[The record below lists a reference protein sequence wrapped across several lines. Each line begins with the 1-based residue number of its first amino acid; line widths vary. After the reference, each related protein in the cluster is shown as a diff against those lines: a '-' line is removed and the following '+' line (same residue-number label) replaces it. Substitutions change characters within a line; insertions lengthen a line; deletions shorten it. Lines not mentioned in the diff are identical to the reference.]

1 MDRVMEVRVADRI
14 VLVNV
19 AARDILP
26 TDGDLVRVEGGVFAV
41 VEVGVA
47 GPLEAEKVLDRGKAV
62 GVADRRVVVGM
73 PVWAVGVAG
82 RRMGSLDL
90 EVASLDLEAGIT
102 TAGPARFVAELLVY
116 ASPVDLRSS
125 SLGFPSIEM
134 LADLPLVWMDG
145 LVTVVDG
152 GYLLVAAVF
161 SFLAITSFV
170 AIVIDLARR
179 PGMTGAPAALALALV
194 AVFFKLLVELLEL
207 EATET
212 DETPPRA
219 PYLGSR
225 LGDVFRGTDASRVL
239 DDLVGICG
247 MPVFERTER
256 ERGIDDMAVMLEVG

>member
-1 MDRVMEVRVADRI
+1 
-14 VLVNV
+14 
-19 AARDILP
+19 
-26 TDGDLVRVEGGVFAV
+26 
-41 VEVGVA
+41 
-47 GPLEAEKVLDRGKAV
+47 
-62 GVADRRVVVGM
+62 M

-90 EVASLDLEAGIT
+90 EVASLGFT

-145 LVTVVDG
+145 LVMVVDG
-152 GYLLVAAVF
+152 GYLLVEAVF

-179 PGMTGAPAALALALV
+179 PGTGGAPGALALALV
-194 AVFFKLLVELLEL
+194 AVFFKLFVELLEL

-219 PYLGSR
+219 PYLGSL
-225 LGDVFRGTDASRVL
+225 LGDAFRGTDASRVL
-239 DDLVGICG
+239 DDLIGICG

-256 ERGIDDMAVMLEVG
+256 ERGIDDMAVTLEGWEFGEDEVEDEAGLPNGDISPEPVSALRR

>member
-1 MDRVMEVRVADRI
+1 
-14 VLVNV
+14 
-19 AARDILP
+19 
-26 TDGDLVRVEGGVFAV
+26 
-41 VEVGVA
+41 
-47 GPLEAEKVLDRGKAV
+47 
-62 GVADRRVVVGM
+62 
-73 PVWAVGVAG
+73 
-82 RRMGSLDL
+82 MGSLDL
-90 EVASLDLEAGIT
+90 EVASLGLEADFT
-102 TAGPARFVAELLVY
+102 VVGPARFVAELLVY

-145 LVTVVDG
+145 LVIVVDG
-152 GYLLVAAVF
+152 GYLLVVAIF

-179 PGMTGAPAALALALV
+179 PGMTGGAPGALALALV
-194 AVFFKLLVELLEL
+194 AVFFKLFVELLEL

-256 ERGIDDMAVMLEVG
+256 ERGIDDMAVMLEVGNWRG

>member
-1 MDRVMEVRVADRI
+1 
-14 VLVNV
+14 
-19 AARDILP
+19 
-26 TDGDLVRVEGGVFAV
+26 
-41 VEVGVA
+41 
-47 GPLEAEKVLDRGKAV
+47 
-62 GVADRRVVVGM
+62 M

-90 EVASLDLEAGIT
+90 EVASLGLEADFT
-102 TAGPARFVAELLVY
+102 VVGPARFVAELLVY

-125 SLGFPSIEM
+125 SLGLPSIEM

-145 LVTVVDG
+145 LVIVVDG
-152 GYLLVAAVF
+152 GYLLVVAIF

-179 PGMTGAPAALALALV
+179 PGMTGGAPGALALALV
-194 AVFFKLLVELLEL
+194 AVFFKLFVELLEL

-225 LGDVFRGTDASRVL
+225 LGDVLRGTDASRVL

-256 ERGIDDMAVMLEVG
+256 ERGIDDMAVMLEVGNWRG

>member
-1 MDRVMEVRVADRI
+1 M
-14 VLVNV
+14 
-19 AARDILP
+19 
-26 TDGDLVRVEGGVFAV
+26 
-41 VEVGVA
+41 
-47 GPLEAEKVLDRGKAV
+47 AV
-62 GVADRRVVVGM
+62 GVADRRVVVGI

-90 EVASLDLEAGIT
+90 EVASLGLEADFT
-102 TAGPARFVAELLVY
+102 VVGPARFVAELLVY

-145 LVTVVDG
+145 LVIVVDG
-152 GYLLVAAVF
+152 GYLLVVAIF

-179 PGMTGAPAALALALV
+179 PGMTGGAPGALALALV
-194 AVFFKLLVELLEL
+194 AVFFKLFVELLEL

-256 ERGIDDMAVMLEVG
+256 ERGIDDMAVMLEVGNWRG

>member
-1 MDRVMEVRVADRI
+1 M
-14 VLVNV
+14 
-19 AARDILP
+19 
-26 TDGDLVRVEGGVFAV
+26 
-41 VEVGVA
+41 
-47 GPLEAEKVLDRGKAV
+47 AV
-62 GVADRRVVVGM
+62 GVADLRVVVGI

-90 EVASLDLEAGIT
+90 EVASLGLEADFT

-145 LVTVVDG
+145 LVIVVDG
-152 GYLLVAAVF
+152 GYLLVIAAF

-179 PGMTGAPAALALALV
+179 PGMTGGAPGALALALV
-194 AVFFKLLVELLEL
+194 AVFFKLFVELLEL

-225 LGDVFRGTDASRVL
+225 LGDVLRGTDASRVL

-256 ERGIDDMAVMLEVG
+256 ERGIDDMAVMPEVGNWRG

>member
-1 MDRVMEVRVADRI
+1 
-14 VLVNV
+14 
-19 AARDILP
+19 
-26 TDGDLVRVEGGVFAV
+26 
-41 VEVGVA
+41 
-47 GPLEAEKVLDRGKAV
+47 
-62 GVADRRVVVGM
+62 M

-90 EVASLDLEAGIT
+90 EVASLGLEADFT

-145 LVTVVDG
+145 LVIVVEG
-152 GYLLVAAVF
+152 GYLLVVAAF

-170 AIVIDLARR
+170 AIAIDLARR
-179 PGMTGAPAALALALV
+179 PGMTGGAPGALALALV
-194 AVFFKLLVELLEL
+194 AVFFKLFVELLEL

-212 DETPPRA
+212 DETPLRA

-256 ERGIDDMAVMLEVG
+256 ERGIDDMAVMLEVGNLARMKVKLACPTVTFHLSWAVSALRR

>member
-1 MDRVMEVRVADRI
+1 M
-14 VLVNV
+14 
-19 AARDILP
+19 
-26 TDGDLVRVEGGVFAV
+26 
-41 VEVGVA
+41 
-47 GPLEAEKVLDRGKAV
+47 AV
-62 GVADRRVVVGM
+62 GVADLRVVVGI

-82 RRMGSLDL
+82 RRIGSLDL
-90 EVASLDLEAGIT
+90 EVASLGLEADFT
-102 TAGPARFVAELLVY
+102 VLGPARFVAELLVY

-145 LVTVVDG
+145 LVIVVDG
-152 GYLLVAAVF
+152 GYLLVIAAF

-179 PGMTGAPAALALALV
+179 PGMTGGAPGALALALV
-194 AVFFKLLVELLEL
+194 AVFFKLFVELLEL

-225 LGDVFRGTDASRVL
+225 LGDVLRGTDASRVL
-239 DDLVGICG
+239 DDLVVII
-247 MPVFERTER
+247 VR
-256 ERGIDDMAVMLEVG
+256 

>member
-1 MDRVMEVRVADRI
+1 
-14 VLVNV
+14 
-19 AARDILP
+19 
-26 TDGDLVRVEGGVFAV
+26 
-41 VEVGVA
+41 
-47 GPLEAEKVLDRGKAV
+47 
-62 GVADRRVVVGM
+62 
-73 PVWAVGVAG
+73 
-82 RRMGSLDL
+82 MGSLDL
-90 EVASLDLEAGIT
+90 EVASLGFT

-116 ASPVDLRSS
+116 ASPVDLRSN
-125 SLGFPSIEM
+125 SLGFPSIDM

-145 LVTVVDG
+145 LVMVVDG
-152 GYLLVAAVF
+152 GYLLVAAAF

-179 PGMTGAPAALALALV
+179 PGTGGAPGALALALV
-194 AVFFKLLVELLEL
+194 AVFFKLFVELLEL

-219 PYLGSR
+219 PPYLGSR

-256 ERGIDDMAVMLEVG
+256 ERGIDDMAAMLEVGRMKMKMKMKPACPTVTFHLSC